1 VALLELFRRWG
12 IEDVIASRLV
22 QARPGVPVA
31 ALLTSGQVSLGFQ
44 QLSELIHEPGI
55 SLLAPL
61 PAGVQITTVFSAG
74 IGVRSRQTE
83 AARAFLS
90 FMVGPQAADAKHQ
103 QGMDAI

>member
-1 VALLELFRRWG
+1 
-12 IEDVIASRLV
+12 
-22 QARPGVPVA
+22 VPVA

-55 SLLAPL
+55 SVLAPL

-74 IGVRSRQTE
+74 IGVRSRQID

-90 FMVGPQAADAKHQ
+90 FMAGPQAAHAKRQ